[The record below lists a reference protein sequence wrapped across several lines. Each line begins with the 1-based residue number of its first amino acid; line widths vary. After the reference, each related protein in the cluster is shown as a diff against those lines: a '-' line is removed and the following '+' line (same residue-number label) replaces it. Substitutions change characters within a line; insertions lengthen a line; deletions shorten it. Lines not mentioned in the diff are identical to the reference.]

1 MSILGFKLNLGNDE
15 KLEDLNTL
23 IHSIRFGS
31 EVNRILGVLDLDNQK
46 FQLLLIESAVFMLKK
61 NTESELLAHE
71 NIYNIGEFDEAEVY
85 DDLLISSADVY
96 NEIYGEII
104 QEYLTEIWGSD
115 VNLHKDIMKLLQK
128 NKIVKYGSVF
138 NVYAKA
144 CIRHKKPLRKIMNP
158 TRLIKNDLEL
168 IKENTETFLRM
179 LCRLEDV
186 SVLDEIYAFEIDTDV
201 FLGLDLLSIFNLID
215 ESAPDKKVIMKALAS
230 VTIIE
235 SPYVRREILSSI
247 IDNGLGQVEF
257 FIPVLMKIR
266 YFILPLLID
275 FIKEQ
280 ILEKFFVKQAG
291 KEYIDISSS
300 TFLYNFI
307 KQSDVF
313 GDDLQ
318 IILKHTK
325 HIRSIKTVSI
335 NNELL
340 SKVPYN
346 INVIRNNL
354 ECMDNIATRDIAKYI
369 KPIIESGTEQEKILD
384 LLTMTAYDFFITT
397 AIGIKD

>member
-31 EVNRILGVLDLDNQK
+31 EVNRILGVLDLDNHN
-46 FQLLLIESAVFMLKK
+46 FRLSLIKSAVFILKK

-71 NIYNIGEFDEAEVY
+71 NIYNSGDFDEAEVY

-96 NEIYGEII
+96 KEVYGEII

-115 VNLHKDIMKLLQK
+115 VNLHKDIKKLFQK
-128 NKIVKYGSVF
+128 NKIVKYGSVY

-179 LCRLEDV
+179 LCSLEDV

-201 FLGLDLLSIFNLID
+201 FFGLDLLSIFNLID

-235 SPYVRREILSSI
+235 SPYVRREILNSI
-247 IDNGLGQVEF
+247 IENGLGQVEF

-280 ILEKFFVKQAG
+280 ILENFFVKQAG
-291 KEYIDISSS
+291 KEYIDISSPS
-300 TFLYNFI
+300 FIYNFI
-307 KQSDVF
+307 QQSEVF
-313 GDDLQ
+313 GDNSQ

-325 HIRSIKTVSI
+325 HIQSIKTASI

-340 SKVPYN
+340 PKLPYN
-346 INVIRNNL
+346 INVIRNNIK
-354 ECMDNIATRDIAKYI
+354 CMDNIVERDVAKYI
-369 KPIIESGTEQEKILD
+369 EPIIESGTKQEKILD
-384 LLTMTAYDFFITT
+384 LLTMYAQDFFITT
-397 AIGIKD
+397 AIGIKE